1 MRLKPYKVGSEPGN
15 ATKVVTLVN
24 NVLTCR
30 NSLYNLCHHGRTHFC
45 HFGLEIYL
53 MTLIRQ
59 TRTSG
64 KEIQYSERY
73 KILTILKYT
82 TMISCL
88 LITQGK
94 TVNCV

>member
-15 ATKVVTLVN
+15 ATKVGNLVK

-30 NSLYNLCHHGRTHFC
+30 NSLYNLRHHGRTHFC
-45 HFGLEIYL
+45 HFGLERYSK
-53 MTLIRQ
+53 TSIRQ
-59 TRTSG
+59 TRTSR

-73 KILTILKYT
+73 KILKILKYA